1 MQKGRHKKLATL
13 LLRTKSQVI
22 LAFIIGLLLISFALF
37 SQSQSLT
44 YKVMR
49 NGNETGWIKLNKN
62 VDGNTSA
69 ISMSSEVKVR
79 LVFLFIITNTE
90 YAELRNE
97 KLVYSHVLRKV
108 NTSIKADVYTRWTG
122 SSYEKGSA
130 TQQEKL
136 SFQPVSLTV
145 LDLYFREPVGIDE
158 VYSGTHQQNL
168 ATEKKQAGVYR
179 TILPDG
185 KFKK

>member
-69 ISMSSEVKVR
+69 ISMS
-79 LVFLFIITNTE
+79 
-90 YAELRNE
+90 
-97 KLVYSHVLRKV
+97 
-108 NTSIKADVYTRWTG
+108 
-122 SSYEKGSA
+122 
-130 TQQEKL
+130 
-136 SFQPVSLTV
+136 
-145 LDLYFREPVGIDE
+145 
-158 VYSGTHQQNL
+158 
-168 ATEKKQAGVYR
+168 
-179 TILPDG
+179 
-185 KFKK
+185 